1 MLCGQRVGD
10 VGVRACRSIVKNE
23 AGFAGGIIWFSLLL
37 PPSLEGLGRLCGLSQ
52 CEGTE
57 FEYVGLFVQDMD
69 VYVTHFVLIKSATL
83 RRFDSVNVCT
93 CHFSS

>member
-1 MLCGQRVGD
+1 MGD
-10 VGVRACRSIVKNE
+10 VGVRACRSIVKDE

-37 PPSLEGLGRLCGLSQ
+37 PPSLEGVGRLCGLSQ

-69 VYVTHFVLIKSATL
+69 VCKSLFFLSGWWLIE
-83 RRFDSVNVCT
+83 FGCY
-93 CHFSS
+93 